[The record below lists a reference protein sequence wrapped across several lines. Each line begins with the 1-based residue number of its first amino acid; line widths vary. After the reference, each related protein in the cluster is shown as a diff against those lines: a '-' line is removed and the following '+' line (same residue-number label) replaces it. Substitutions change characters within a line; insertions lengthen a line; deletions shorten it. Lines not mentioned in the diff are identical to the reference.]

1 MLEEMKKY
9 AQLNRVPIICDEG
22 LDFLREQIEKYSI
35 KNVLEIG
42 CAIGYSAL
50 YMASLGCEIHTFERN
65 QQMIEQ
71 AKKNFEIY
79 DRSHRIKLI
88 EADALQFDQPLNQTF
103 DLIFIDAAKAQYQKF
118 FEKFEHNLSDDGV
131 IICDNLAFH
140 HLDKQ
145 KVNRNT
151 RQLINKLEKF
161 ITYLKNHPHYKTT
174 FYDVGDGMSITRRK
188 RT

>member
-22 LDFLREQIEKYSI
+22 LNFLKEQINHYDVKY
-35 KNVLEIG
+35 VLEIG

-50 YMASLGCEIHTFERN
+50 FMANLGCKIHTFERN
-65 QQMIEQ
+65 QEMIEQ
-71 AKKNFEIY
+71 AKKNFDIY
-79 DRSHRIKLI
+79 DRSHSIQLI
-88 EADALQFDQPLNQTF
+88 EADALQYDQPLNQTF

-118 FEKFEHNLSDDGV
+118 FEKFEHDLSDEGL

-161 ITYLKNHPHYKTT
+161 ITYLKEHPNYETT